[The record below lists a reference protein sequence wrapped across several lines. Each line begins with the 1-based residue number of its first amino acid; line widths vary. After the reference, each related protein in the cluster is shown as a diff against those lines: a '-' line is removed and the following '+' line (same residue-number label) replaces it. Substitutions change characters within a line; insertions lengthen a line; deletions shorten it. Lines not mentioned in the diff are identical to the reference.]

1 MIMGRLR
8 GLNLESTYLLWRG
21 SRADMRS
28 IIETLQLGMPYLE
41 EFSVEISGPDEKKA
55 IEFLDS
61 FFNLEIPY
69 E

>member
-1 MIMGRLR
+1 
-8 GLNLESTYLLWRG
+8 
-21 SRADMRS
+21 MRS

-41 EFSVEISGPDEKKA
+41 EFSVKISGPDEKKA